1 MLIVDVEMAG
11 HVKFVISLRHPPS
24 LVVVLVVIS
33 VADGL
38 MLVLV
43 FVGCLVI
50 VEVTGGD
57 DRQKL
62 SLKYQHGGG
71 NRSESRERGLDN
83 FCVLDPLVGYC
94 LVVMFVCVDMRM
106 LQ

>member
-43 FVGCLVI
+43 FVGCLVV

-62 SLKYQHGGG
+62 SLKYQHGGEIDQNLQSG
-71 NRSESRERGLDN
+71 VWIISVSWILWLDIAWW
-83 FCVLDPLVGYC
+83 
-94 LVVMFVCVDMRM
+94 
-106 LQ
+106 

>member
-11 HVKFVISLRHPPS
+11 QVNFIISLRHPPS

-43 FVGCLVI
+43 FVGRLVV
-50 VEVTGGD
+50 VEVTEGE

-62 SLKYQHGGG
+62 SLKYQHGG
-71 NRSESRERGLDN
+71 ERG
-83 FCVLDPLVGYC
+83 G
-94 LVVMFVCVDMRM
+94 
-106 LQ
+106 